1 MSPTAP
7 SPEERH
13 PPPPDSMPARRGFG
27 AAAGGSAALVP
38 MVPAAA
44 ATAAPSEQ
52 PRSRGALVRV
62 TQPELARRKAI
73 ERTRGRLV
81 LAAGGFA
88 LLFGAVG
95 LKLALAT
102 VFDPAKPRRTAAA
115 AGVAIAPTAPAAAR
129 PAGPRAPI
137 VDRNG
142 ELLAV
147 SLPITALAANP
158 REIHNPAEAADR
170 LRTVLPELDRERLIQ
185 RLSGDRQFTYIHRSL
200 TPRQQQAVNDLG
212 IPGVFFEEA
221 ERRYYPQG
229 RAAVHVLGAVDV
241 DGNGIAGVERSFDER
256 LRRGEALRLS
266 LDVRVQLALRDAVQ
280 RAISEFNGIGGAG
293 VLLDVNTGEVLGMVS
308 LPDYD
313 ASDPAGLQ
321 RRAGGSGNT
330 TPAAQSERARDR
342 EQRERQANDPRF
354 NRVTVG
360 VYEPGSTFKLMTA
373 AMALEYGVVQ
383 PWNGFSAA
391 APIRYGRFTI
401 NDFRGKGRWLALPE
415 IIAYSSNI
423 ASAHMA
429 AAVGPTRHRE
439 FMVRMGMGSRLQIE
453 LPERAVP
460 LIPRPQDWR
469 EINTMTIG
477 FGHGISVTPLHV
489 VTGVAA
495 LANGGIYRQPTLLA
509 QPPGTV
515 RPGTRVI
522 SERTSDIIRRLM
534 RLVVTEGSGRSAEVA
549 GYFVGGKTGTAQK
562 TGPRGGYLPNKRIA
576 AFVGAFPIH
585 APRYALYVMVD
596 EPKPNARSHGYATAG
611 WVAAP
616 AAHMVI
622 SRVAPILGLLPETDR
637 AQEIAQR
644 IAMPMNGRITLPP
657 MGERPEWILAQ
668 EAAAAAASGRSGGN
682 TAGGAARSGGTR
694 PARAPSPA
702 AGTPPPGGG
711 RAPAAAVP
719 PRSTTPPTRPTTAPP
734 AAGLGTATP
743 GRRAAEASPASPARE
758 TRLVQAR

>member
-1 MSPTAP
+1 MAP
-7 SPEERH
+7 
-13 PPPPDSMPARRGFG
+13 
-27 AAAGGSAALVP
+27 GGSL
-38 MVPAAA
+38 PAAA
-44 ATAAPSEQ
+44 QRQA
-52 PRSRGALVRV
+52 ALVRV
-62 TQPELARRKAI
+62 TQPELARRAII

-81 LAAGGFA
+81 LTALGFG

-102 VFDPAKPRRTAAA
+102 VFDPMQPRRTAAA
-115 AGVAIAPTAPAAAR
+115 AGVAAPVPAPAAAASAR
-129 PAGPRAPI
+129 RRAPI

-142 ELLAV
+142 ELLAI

-158 REIHNPAEAADR
+158 RQIHDPAEVADR

-185 RLSGDRQFTYIHRSL
+185 RLSGERQFAYVHRSL

-212 IPGVFFEEA
+212 IAGLFFEEA

-256 LRRGEALRLS
+256 LRRGEALRLAI
-266 LDVRVQLALRDAVQ
+266 DVRVQLALRDAVR
-280 RAISEFNGIGGAG
+280 RAIAEFDGIGGAG
-293 VLLDVNTGEVLGMVS
+293 VLMDVSSGELLGMVS

-313 ASDPAGLQ
+313 AADPAGLQ
-321 RRAGGSGNT
+321 QRAGAGGE
-330 TPAAQSERARDR
+330 SERER
-342 EQRERQANDPRF
+342 RERQANDPRF

-383 PWNGFSAA
+383 PWHGYSAA

-429 AAVGPTRHRE
+429 AAVGPARQRE
-439 FMVRMGMGSRLQIE
+439 FLARLGMTSRLRVE
-453 LPERAVP
+453 LPEAALPLVPRA
-460 LIPRPQDWR
+460 QDWR
-469 EINTMTIG
+469 ELNAMTIG

-489 VTGVAA
+489 VAGVAA
-495 LANGGIYRQPTLLA
+495 LVNGGIYRQPTLLS

-515 RPGTRVI
+515 REGTRVI
-522 SERTSDIIRRLM
+522 SERTSDLMRRLM

-576 AFVGAFPIH
+576 AFVGVFPIH

-622 SRVAPILGLLPETDR
+622 SRVAPILGLPPETDR
-637 AQEIAQR
+637 AQEVGQQ
-644 IAMPMNGRITLPP
+644 IAMPMNGRMTLPP

-668 EAAAAAASGRSGGN
+668 QAAQQAAAAAAR
-682 TAGGAARSGGTR
+682 AGAAGARGGTR
-694 PARAPSPA
+694 PASPA
-702 AGTPPPGGG
+702 AGAPSPD
-711 RAPAAAVP
+711 APAAARP
-719 PRSTTPPTRPTTAPP
+719 PRAAAPP
-734 AAGLGTATP
+734 AAAPPGAAPPRQPATAPTAPAAAPAGL
-743 GRRAAEASPASPARE
+743 ARE
-758 TRLVQAR
+758 ARLAETW